1 MTLLRLADGT
11 ALEGRMLLGRDW
23 TASEG
28 GDVIEVFNPA
38 DLTSIG
44 TVPNATPKDA
54 QRAVAAA
61 FAAQPIWAE
70 MLAGERS
77 RILRAWAELVRLNRH
92 GLARLLTTEQGK
104 PLAEALGEADV
115 TADFIDWFAE
125 EGRRAYGQ
133 LIPPFAAGKQLVV
146 TREPVGVAVAIT
158 PWNFPLSMVARKI
171 APALAAGCTAI
182 LKPSEDAPF
191 TSLALAELAR
201 EAEFPDGVLNVITCS
216 RANAV
221 ETVRALLEDTRV
233 RKLSFTGSTGVG
245 KILLGLAA
253 QTVKRT
259 SMELGGNAPF
269 IVFDD
274 ADLDKALAGFMAA
287 KFRNAGQVCIAPNR
301 LLVHD
306 SVHDSFLEGLTER
319 VRALK
324 VAPGLEEGSQIGPL
338 INRRGLEKA
347 LELVRDAVRDGA
359 EIVLGGEPHARGG
372 TFLEPTIL
380 KGINAQMRIFREEVF
395 GPVVPVVRFADE
407 EEAISLANDTDA
419 GLAAYFYSRDVN
431 RVWRVSRSIESGMIG
446 VNDGVIS
453 NPVAP
458 FGGVKASGLGRE
470 GGQSGIMEYLEEKYL
485 CMGLDN

>member
-1 MTLLRLADGT
+1 
-11 ALEGRMLLGRDW
+11 MLLGRDW
-23 TASEG
+23 SASEG
-28 GDVIEVFNPA
+28 EDIITVLNPA
-38 DLTSIG
+38 DLSAIG

-54 QRAVAAA
+54 KKAVAAA
-61 FAAQPIWAE
+61 HAAQPKWAG
-70 MLAGERS
+70 MLAGDRS
-77 RILRAWAELVRLNRH
+77 RILRAWADLVRVNRQE
-92 GLARLLTTEQGK
+92 LAQLLTTEQGK
-104 PLAEALGEADV
+104 PLNEALGEADV

-133 LIPPFAAGKQLVV
+133 VIPPFAAGKQLVV
-146 TREPVGVAVAIT
+146 LREPVGVAVAIT
-158 PWNFPLSMVARKI
+158 PWNFPLSMVARKV
-171 APALAAGCTAI
+171 APALAAGCAAI
-182 LKPSEDAPF
+182 LKPSEDAPL
-191 TSLALAELAR
+191 TSLALAELAQ
-201 EAEFPDGVLNVITCS
+201 EAGIPAGVLNVITCS
-216 RANAV
+216 RENAV

-233 RKLSFTGSTGVG
+233 RKLSFTGSTAVG

-253 QTVKRT
+253 QTAKRV

-269 IVFDD
+269 VVFDD

-301 LLVHD
+301 LLIHD
-306 SVHDSFLEGLTER
+306 SVHDRFVESLAER

-324 VAPGLEEGSQIGPL
+324 VAPGLDEGSQIGPL
-338 INRRGLEKA
+338 INRRGMEKA

-359 EIVLGGEPHARGG
+359 EIVVGGGQHTRGG
-372 TFLEPTIL
+372 NFLEPTIV

-407 EEAISLANDTDA
+407 QEAISLANDTDA

-446 VNDGVIS
+446 VNDAVIS
-453 NPVAP
+453 SPVAP